1 MLILVTVLVLV
12 DETVLLFHLNTF
24 IEIPLISNIQNILVI
39 FIIVVRKSCLAAA
52 CSCSHAYHQRTIWY
66 N

>member
-39 FIIVVRKSCLAAA
+39 FIIVVRKAA
-52 CSCSHAYHQRTIWY
+52 
-66 N
+66 